1 MIGESALKLMEALT
15 SFGVC
20 VVYKEVVLLSGGDVE
35 MENNNN
41 GTGTGKGVRKGAWTS
56 EEDILLRDCIHKF
69 GEGKWH
75 LVPLRAGIHTYIHTY
90 SLSNSHALCIY

>member
-1 MIGESALKLMEALT
+1 M
-15 SFGVC
+15 
-20 VVYKEVVLLSGGDVE
+20 VLLSGGDVE

-41 GTGTGKGVRKGAWTS
+41 GTGKGVRKGAWTS

-75 LVPLRAGIHTYIHTY
+75 LVPLRAGIHTYIHTLFPTPMHY
-90 SLSNSHALCIY
+90 AFINSFSNLTKLINA